1 MKCEC
6 DSPTRVLETRGTA
19 RRRQCGN
26 GHTFWTDEVVVRP
39 VMAVHAELVEREE
52 RRKTVRRLADQKAV
66 VIADTLGVTD
76 SYASVLKHR
85 ELKRRSNASTQEKA

>member
-52 RRKTVRRLADQKAV
+52 RRKTVRRLADQKV
-66 VIADTLGVTD
+66 VVLANELGIDD
-76 SYASVLKHR
+76 SRAKALKHH
-85 ELKRRSNASTQEKA
+85 ELKRRRNASTQEKA